1 MQIHT
6 ARRADRPQMMADGV
20 KGRIVKKIAVQSVAL
35 TIWCQ
40 PLAGET

>member
-1 MQIHT
+1 
-6 ARRADRPQMMADGV
+6 MMADGV
-20 KGRIVKKIAVQSVAL
+20 KWGGVGGVVKKIAVQSAAL